1 MVGLGPVHAKR
12 ERERLEG
19 TEGTVSTTT
28 VYGARRLAGWPDLAP
43 TTVYGFQL
51 SQYQTLNFHLWLSK
65 SVIFCFFFFTARVS
79 TSDSTV
85 YRFSTWDVGFKICD
99 FLSFFFFSLLACRT
113 CRSRVDTA
121 SEKPKKKRKKTLTRH
136 GNPASRTRSGVQHV
150 SDIDTTP
157 KMACTCNLG
166 KNTEPQTTQ
175 TSNKLD

>member
-51 SQYQTLNFHLWLSK
+51 SQYQTLNFHLRLSK

-85 YRFSTWDVGFKICD
+85 YRFST
-99 FLSFFFFSLLACRT
+99 
-113 CRSRVDTA
+113 
-121 SEKPKKKRKKTLTRH
+121 
-136 GNPASRTRSGVQHV
+136 
-150 SDIDTTP
+150 
-157 KMACTCNLG
+157 
-166 KNTEPQTTQ
+166 
-175 TSNKLD
+175 